1 MSDGVGSAPNTDD
14 DSFWAT
20 TNLDHTSSWTADVH
34 CENVVARQRYDR
46 TLRLKG
52 DFAGVTRHRR

>member
-1 MSDGVGSAPNTDD
+1 MSDGLGSAPNTDAD
-14 DSFWAT
+14 PFWAT

-34 CENVVARQRYDR
+34 CENVAATQRHDR

-52 DFAGVTRHRR
+52 DFAGVTRQRR